1 MRSLRY
7 LLVIVV
13 ALELAVWEAFLV
25 AARPFGVALPVAA
38 VLALCGNV
46 VVGLVGARVLG
57 RPLGAAVPG
66 LLWLVVALTLGSRG
80 PGGDSVVTGSWR
92 GIAFLVAGAAG
103 AAGVVGITG
112 AAKNR
117 ATPEAEMRR

>member
-7 LLVIVV
+7 LLVLVV

-25 AARPFGVALPVAA
+25 AARPFGLPLPVAA
-38 VLALCGNV
+38 ALALVGNV
-46 VVGLVGARVLG
+46 AIGLVGARVLG

-66 LLWLVVALTLGSRG
+66 LVWLVTALVLGSTG

-103 AAGVVGITG
+103 AAGVVGVTG
-112 AAKNR
+112 AGKNR